1 MSAVNRIADPEE
13 MALIADAAQGDL
25 QAFNQLV
32 LRYQDMAYHHAFAL
46 MGDPAAAEDVTQE
59 SFIKAFQGIHSFRGS
74 SLRGWV
80 LKIVTNTA
88 YDSLRRSGLHPTQP
102 LFPEDDDGEEIESP
116 AWLRDPQASVQAAVE
131 RRELVKA
138 LNQVLAE
145 LPDAYRK
152 VLTLID
158 VYELDY
164 SEAAQAL
171 GIPLGT
177 VKSRL
182 ARARL
187 QMQEKLKDT
196 LYLAGQVPGPQAGL
210 AS

>member
-59 SFIKAFQGIHSFRGS
+59 SFIKAFQAIHSFRGG
-74 SLRGWV
+74 SLRGWL

-88 YDSLRRSGLHPTQP
+88 YDSLRRSSFHPTQP

-145 LPDAYRK
+145 LPEAYRK
-152 VLTLID
+152 VLTLVD